1 MSKWMAVFFFS
12 VTAAKSVWVKWSVEQ
27 SQEQN
32 QWCLLNM
39 AGPGFLRSWM
49 TSDCNFPQGELLFLP
64 CFAAL
69 VYAIKRLN
77 RPKVEHNCQ
86 GAPACWLRAQRSTK
100 TNSQVGEIFI
110 KPHLNTNGLI
120 TAKWKRLCCCC
131 CDRTSVCHAR
141 WAAQ

>member
-1 MSKWMAVFFFS
+1 MSQWMAFFFFS
-12 VTAAKSVWVKWSVEQ
+12 VTAVKSFWIKWSVKQ

-32 QWCLLNM
+32 QWYLLNM
-39 AGPGFLRSWM
+39 AGPCFLRSWM

-64 CFAAL
+64 CFAVL

-77 RPKVEHNCQ
+77 RPKVEHDCQ

-100 TNSQVGEIFI
+100 NKQPGRRNI
-110 KPHLNTNGLI
+110 HLAPSEHEGLI

-131 CDRTSVCHAR
+131 CGHTSVRYAS